1 MLPDVGATEY
11 LVIAIVALIVVGPK
25 DLPVLLKKLGQF
37 LAKLRGMASEFR
49 ASFDEMA
56 RQSELDELR
65 KEVEAMRSGQ
75 LTDMAAKASGLESE
89 AAIDEINQGLADV
102 GVQLHP
108 PMSYQYAAVAEEVQ
122 PVATAARMPRAKGA
136 AKRPAKS
143 TVAPAAAPKPA
154 KIRAAKPAPS
164 EATPSKGAASKA
176 PASKAPAPKAPAA
189 KAAAAKAAA
198 PKTTA
203 PKAVAAK
210 PAAPKPAA
218 KAAPRKPPANPRRP
232 TVERG

>member
-25 DLPVLLKKLGQF
+25 DLPMLLRKLGQF
-37 LAKLRGMASEFR
+37 VAKLRGMASEFR

-75 LTDMAAKASGLESE
+75 LTDMAAKAAGIDASPTF
-89 AAIDEINQGLADV
+89 DEINQGLTDV

-108 PMSYQYAAVAEEVQ
+108 PMSYQYEAAQVAEEMQV
-122 PVATAARMPRAKGA
+122 VAKPARKPRAKTG
-136 AKRPAKS
+136 
-143 TVAPAAAPKPA
+143 
-154 KIRAAKPAPS
+154 
-164 EATPSKGAASKA
+164 
-176 PASKAPAPKAPAA
+176 
-189 KAAAAKAAA
+189 
-198 PKTTA
+198 
-203 PKAVAAK
+203 
-210 PAAPKPAA
+210 AA
-218 KAAPRKPPANPRRP
+218 KAAPKKVAASKAVAAPKTVQPKSAPKAKTPARAKAAPAKSPANPRRP